1 MSIRRMIA
9 RLTFRKPPPVVAVIR
24 LSGVIG
30 PSGAFRAGLNIA
42 GLAETI
48 ERAFALRDI
57 KAVALAINS
66 PGGSAVQSALIMGR
80 VRALADEKQVPV
92 LAFIEDVGASGGYWL
107 ALAADEIW
115 ANESSIVG
123 SIGVIYSGFGFTE
136 ALQKLGIERRLHTSG
151 ERKSMLDPFLPERA
165 EDLERLG
172 AIQSQ
177 IHTNFKEMVR
187 ARRGRRLKAP
197 DDTLFNGEFWLGR
210 RALELGLIDGIG
222 ELRATLRDRF
232 GKRVRL
238 RSVGRRV
245 GWLRRRFGVSAL
257 DGDTAGLG
265 ASLSD
270 GLLAAVEA
278 RAWWGRYGL

>member
-257 DGDTAGLG
+257 GEGAPGLG
-265 ASLSD
+265 GGLAE

>member
-1 MSIRRMIA
+1 MSVRRVIA
-9 RLTFRKPPPVVAVIR
+9 RLTFRSPPPVVAVIR
-24 LSGVIG
+24 LNGVIG
-30 PSGAFRAGLNIA
+30 SSGALRAGLNIA

-48 ERAFALRDI
+48 ERAFAVRDL

-66 PGGSAVQSALIMGR
+66 PGGSAVQSALIMSR

-136 ALQKLGIERRLHTSG
+136 ALQKLGIERRLHTAG
-151 ERKSMLDPFLPERA
+151 ERKSMLDPFQPERP

-197 DDTLFNGEFWLGR
+197 DDTLFSGEFWLGR

-222 ELRATLRDRF
+222 DLRAILRDRF

-238 RSVGRRV
+238 RPVGRRV
-245 GWLRRRFGVSAL
+245 GWLRRRFGVAL
-257 DGDTAGLG
+257 GDHERELGGGLTDGVI
-265 ASLSD
+265 
-270 GLLAAVEA
+270 AAIEA
-278 RAWWGRYGL
+278 RAWWSRYGL